1 MTEAVHV
8 PIREAWIT
16 PPTPPPTDEERA
28 AVEACVRDYFEG
40 WFEGDPIRME
50 RALHPELAKRCYGQ
64 TVDRA
69 PVLITD
75 TAEGMIEATRAGS
88 GRIRAGGRPMQIE
101 VVDAGRGIATVV
113 VRSEHYHEYLHL
125 VQTPEGWRIVNA
137 LWRWADGH
145 GPRA

>member
-1 MTEAVHV
+1 MTDAVQV
-8 PIREAWIT
+8 PLREAWIT

-28 AVEACVRDYFEG
+28 AIEGCVRDYFEG

-69 PVLITD
+69 PVLLTD
-75 TAEGMIEATRAGS
+75 TAEGMIEATREGR
-88 GRIRAGGRPMQIE
+88 GRIRAGGRPIE
-101 VVDAGRGIATVV
+101 IEIIDAGRGIASVV

-125 VQTPEGWRIVNA
+125 VQAPEGWRIVNA

>member
-1 MTEAVHV
+1 MTTEL
-8 PIREAWIT
+8 REAWVT
-16 PPTPPPTDEERA
+16 PPTPPATDDERA
-28 AVEACVRDYFEG
+28 TIIACVLDYFEG

-75 TAEGMIEATRAGS
+75 TAEGMIEATREGG
-88 GRIRAGGRPMQIE
+88 GRIRAGGRPIE
-101 VVDAGRGIATVV
+101 IEIVDAGRGIASVV